1 MAGATAQSAA
11 AQSSRGSV
19 RRAVVIG
26 NLLVKVDHKHAGTG
40 WPETGQPCPDWVR
53 VAAVRRTALVLALA
67 AALVAGCGGGD
78 EEGGSGSEDGANTNE
93 ALACVQDAGLK
104 ALATAG
110 DEPLGITGAL
120 RISVPPENRITADF
134 FEDADQAS
142 DYADGQAAFLEPT
155 GGVSEV
161 VGETVVVGTARAGS
175 DRELALVKGCV
186 N

>member
-1 MAGATAQSAA
+1 M
-11 AQSSRGSV
+11 

-26 NLLVKVDHKHAGTG
+26 NLLVKLTTSIPVRGGPRRANLG
-40 WPETGQPCPDWVR
+40 PDWVR

-78 EEGGSGSEDGANTNE
+78 EEGGSSSEDGASTNE

-120 RISVPPENRITADF
+120 RISVPPENRITVDF
-134 FEDADQAS
+134 FEDAGQAS
-142 DYADGQAAFLEPT
+142 DYAEGQAAFLEPT

-186 N
+186 D